1 MTDLFLNLAGRF
13 LIGLTLLLIPLL
25 GVYVS
30 RLIWRVPSLA
40 FFDRIPLLS
49 QLSTTFGILLGFG
62 VFITSETRPAF
73 GINTIVQAGGP
84 WDLPWR
90 VYLSTIGDP
99 ALYGYAPLWAQ
110 LSADDMPLR
119 WIVYGA
125 LSCGAGNCKFHVGV
139 ADAPGSGSDHRPYRH
154 LLRGSDRTNGDRLY
168 HHAHPLHPEHPEFL
182 VRSAGTG
189 CSAIL
194 PICWP
199 EGPTIDQDS
208 PDIDFAG
215 IRGDDLAPVFQA
227 VQYMRFNLV
236 YSTTYRKQC

>member
-62 VFITSETRPAF
+62 GFITSETRPAF

-119 WIVYGA
+119 WIVYG
-125 LSCGAGNCKFHVGV
+125 LCLVGLGIASFMSV
-139 ADAPGSGSDHRPYRH
+139 
-154 LLRGSDRTNGDRLY
+154 LLMLRGAEVIIGLIGICFAALIGQMVTVYIITLIPYTLNTLN
-168 HHAHPLHPEHPEFL
+168 FW
-182 VRSAGTG
+182 SA
-189 CSAIL
+189 AL
-194 PICWP
+194 ALAVL
-199 EGPTIDQDS
+199 Q
-208 PDIDFAG
+208 FYRYAG
-215 IRGDDLAPVFQA
+215 QKDLQ
-227 VQYMRFNLV
+227 
-236 YSTTYRKQC
+236 

>member
-119 WIVYGA
+119 WIVYG
-125 LSCGAGNCKFHVGV
+125 LCLVGLGIASFMSV
-139 ADAPGSGSDHRPYRH
+139 
-154 LLRGSDRTNGDRLY
+154 LLMLRGAEVIIGLIGICFAALIGQMVTVYIIMLIPYTLNTLN
-168 HHAHPLHPEHPEFL
+168 FW
-182 VRSAGTG
+182 SA
-189 CSAIL
+189 AL
-194 PICWP
+194 ALAVL
-199 EGPTIDQDS
+199 Q
-208 PDIDFAG
+208 FYRYAG
-215 IRGDDLAPVFQA
+215 QKDLQ
-227 VQYMRFNLV
+227 
-236 YSTTYRKQC
+236 